1 MIGYL
6 LKKSYRIA
14 GRIYHRKAPL
24 DKTPLLENNQHL
36 FIAGLHR
43 SGTSILHRLLREHP
57 ATSGFYNTGAAED
70 EGQHLQSVFPKAR
83 RHGGAG
89 LFAFDL
95 DSHLTEESG
104 IISPQNRDRILREWG
119 AYYDLKKNVLL
130 EKSPPNLVR
139 SRFFQALLPNTSF
152 VFIVRH
158 PVAVTLATEKWTTS
172 SILEMLFHWHVAY
185 SIMLEDLKHIKNYV
199 IIRYEDFVDSPQS
212 CLDQVCDLVDI
223 ARFSPE
229 ESIIDHNPKYFQ
241 IWEQKASVDREIIE
255 HALAFTD
262 GPMERFGYSFSE
274 PYFKS
279 APVGMK

>member
-1 MIGYL
+1 MIKKL
-6 LKKSYRIA
+6 LKKLYRA
-14 GRIYHRKAPL
+14 ARRLYLRKMPL
-24 DKTPLLENNQHL
+24 SETPSLENNQHL

-70 EGQHLQSVFPKAR
+70 EGQHLQSVFPQAH
-83 RHGGAG
+83 RHGGPG

-95 DSHLTEESG
+95 DSHLTEASE
-104 IISPQNRDRILREWG
+104 IISSHNRDKILREWG
-119 AYYDLKKNVLL
+119 AYYDLQKRVLL

-139 SRFFQALLPNTSF
+139 ARFFQALLPNASF

-158 PVAVTLATEKWTTS
+158 PVAVSLATEKWTTS

-185 SIMLEDLKHIKNYV
+185 SLMLEDLKHINNYV
-199 IIRYEDFVDSPQS
+199 IIRYEDFVESPQI

-223 ARFSPE
+223 DHFTPT
-229 ESIIDHNPKYFQ
+229 ESIIDHNSKYFY
-241 IWEQKASVDREIIE
+241 IWEQKAALDREIIE
-255 HALAFTD
+255 HTLAFAD

-274 PYFKS
+274 PYIKDIP
-279 APVGMK
+279 ACIK